1 MQNGKRKPSLGSRGY
16 PRPQLVRERWTNL
29 NGTWDFAID
38 ADARWINSSDV
49 GWDRTIQV
57 PFAPET
63 LLSKVHETGLFR
75 RVWYRKEFDT
85 PEVSTSDR
93 VILHFGA
100 VDYEATVWVNDCL
113 AVRHTGGYTPFSA
126 DITDL
131 LIEGK
136 SQSVIVRADDDPADL
151 AKPRGKQ
158 DWRAEPHSIWYYRT
172 TGIWQTVWLEVVPAT
187 RIDVLRWS
195 PDAVKWD
202 IGIEVRLAGVSRDDL
217 QLRVRL
223 AAGDRVLADDAYSI
237 CGQLSRKIGLLDPG
251 IDDYRNEL
259 LWSPEAPHLIDAIV
273 ELRDGQGNVIDR
285 VASYTALRAVGA
297 LGNRIVLN
305 GKPYQLRL
313 VLDQG
318 YWPNGGLTAP
328 DDDALR
334 RDVELVKA
342 MGFNGVRKH
351 QKIEDPRFLYWADHL
366 GLLVWGE
373 MPSAYRFSEQTVTRV
388 TREWTDAILRDVSHP
403 CIMAWVPLN
412 ESWAVPDL
420 PDMET
425 QRTFVRSLYYL
436 TKTLD
441 PTRLVI
447 GNDGWEI
454 VVSDLITIHD
464 YDADA
469 DRLARRYCGD
479 ANRIQELLHNERPG
493 HKVLVL
499 PEFARDNHPI
509 LLTEFGGIAFS
520 PDKARTWG
528 YSRVE
533 DADEFA
539 RHYYRICA
547 AARSSPMLA
556 GFCYTQFTDTYQEAN
571 GLLYMDRSPKFPIH
585 EIAVA
590 TRGAWS
596 KGEREIEEGWI
607 RAGSESVQAKSRRLA
622 RNARAKRP

>member
-1 MQNGKRKPSLGSRGY
+1 MQNGKRKSSFGPRGY
-16 PRPQLVRERWTNL
+16 PRPQLVREHWISL

-38 ADARWINSSDV
+38 ADGRSETSAAVD
-49 GWDRTIQV
+49 WDRRIEV

-63 LLSKVHETGLFR
+63 PLSKVHETGLFK
-75 RVWYRKEFDT
+75 RVWYRRNFDA
-85 PEVSTSDR
+85 PAMSEGDR

-100 VDYEATVWVNDCL
+100 VDYEATVWINDRL
-113 AVRHTGGYTPFSA
+113 AVRHTGGYTPFDA
-126 DITDL
+126 DVTDL
-131 LIEGK
+131 LIEGE
-136 SQSVIVRADDDPADL
+136 SQTIVVRADDDPADL

-158 DWRAEPHSIWYYRT
+158 DWREEPHSIWYCRT
-172 TGIWQTVWLEVVPAT
+172 TGIWQTVWIEVVPAT
-187 RIDVLRWS
+187 RIDVLRWR
-195 PDAVKWD
+195 PDAVRWE
-202 IGIEVRLAGVSRDDL
+202 IGVDVRLAGEDRSDL
-217 QLRVRL
+217 QLRVQL
-223 AAGDRVLADDAYSI
+223 SAGDHVLAEDTYSVDR
-237 CGQLSRKIGLLDPG
+237 QLSRKIAIFDPG

-259 LWSPEAPHLIDAIV
+259 LWSPESPHLIDALI

-285 VASYTALRAVGA
+285 VASYTALRAIGA
-297 LGNRIVLN
+297 LGDRIVLN
-305 GKPYQLRL
+305 GKPYHLRL

-318 YWPNGGLTAP
+318 YWPDGGLTAP
-328 DDDALR
+328 DDATLR

-373 MPSAYRFSEQTVTRV
+373 MPSAYRFAEATVSHV
-388 TREWTDAILRDVSHP
+388 TREWTDAILRDMSHP

-412 ESWAVPDL
+412 ESWGVPDL
-420 PDMET
+420 PDMEA
-425 QRTFVRSLYYL
+425 QRAFVQSLYYL

-441 PTRLVI
+441 PTRLVV
-447 GNDGWEI
+447 GNDGWETI
-454 VVSDLITIHD
+454 VSDLITIHD

-499 PEFARDNHPI
+499 PEFSHDNHPI

-520 PDKARTWG
+520 PDKSRTWG

-533 DADEFA
+533 DAEEFA
-539 RHYYRICA
+539 RRYYRICA
-547 AARSSPMLA
+547 AARSCPMLA

-590 TRGAWS
+590 TRGAQS
-596 KGEREIEEGWI
+596 PPDHEIEATW
-607 RAGSESVQAKSRRLA
+607 RNPSPVRKPRPSRKGRSL
-622 RNARAKRP
+622 